1 MSEKPDY
8 FNIRKYEMSAHAKLS
23 ASGAH
28 RWANCPGSVLAEDG
42 IADTTS
48 DYADEGT
55 FAHQI
60 SEDCLRDGEN
70 AEACIG
76 RKSSDGKFT
85 VDKEMADYCQ
95 QYIDHVR
102 QRHVEIGGTIALES
116 VVSFDRWVPEG
127 YGTADVIICNG
138 EHLEVIDLKY
148 GKGVQVFAADNP
160 QPVLYALGALQELDD
175 MGMADSITTV
185 SVTIHQ
191 PRLDHVDTA
200 DYTLQEIL
208 DFGAALHDA
217 ANAALS
223 DNPPRV
229 PSEKACQ
236 WCKASGN
243 CDAEADWQLKQVCGE
258 FAEWEAN
265 MAETLEDPAPV
276 VRDDGVEAHGG
287 IDPDKLSLILAARPG
302 FVKWLDK
309 VKDRATEIITDG
321 GTVPGFKM
329 VPGKTSRS
337 WEDEEKAGRALKRAL
352 TAAKA
357 YKKTILTPPQAEK
370 LLGKGHILLK
380 NHVTTAQGA
389 PTLVPAS
396 DKREAI
402 DYSPVDTEEDFLG
415 IE

>member
-1 MSEKPDY
+1 
-8 FNIRKYEMSAHAKLS
+8 MSAHAKLS

-28 RWANCPGSVLAEDG
+28 RWASCPGSVDAEEG
-42 IADTTS
+42 IEDTTS
-48 DYADEGT
+48 DFAEEGT

-76 RKSSDGKFT
+76 RKSKDGKFT

-95 QYIDHVR
+95 QYIDYCR
-102 QRHVEIGGTIALES
+102 QRHAEIGGTIALES
-116 VVSFDRWVPEG
+116 VVHFDRWVPDG

-148 GKGVQVFAADNP
+148 GKGVQVFTKDNP
-160 QPVLYALGALQELDD
+160 QPVLYALGAVQELDE
-175 MGMADSITTV
+175 MGMADGIITV

-191 PRLDHVDTA
+191 PRLDHVDTE
-200 DYTLQEIL
+200 DYTLSEL
-208 DFGAALHDA
+208 LEFGDALRDA
-217 ANAALS
+217 ADKALS
-223 DNPPRV
+223 DNAPRV

-243 CDAEADWQLKQVCGE
+243 CDEEADWQLKQVSGE
-258 FAEWEAN
+258 FAAWEAE
-265 MAETLEDPAPV
+265 MAETLESPEPI
-276 VRDDGVEAHGG
+276 VREDGVEVSGG
-287 IDPDKLSLILAARPG
+287 ISPEKLAIILAAKPG
-302 FVKWLDK
+302 FIKWLEK
-309 VKDRATEIITDG
+309 VKERASTIITDG
-321 GTVPGFKM
+321 GEVPGWKM

-337 WEDEEKAGRALKRAL
+337 WEDEEKAGNALKRAL

-370 LLGKGHILLK
+370 LLGKGHVLLK
-380 NHVTTAQGA
+380 NHVTTASGA
-389 PTLVPAS
+389 PTLVPES

-402 DYSPVDTEEDFLG
+402 DCSPVDTEEDFLG